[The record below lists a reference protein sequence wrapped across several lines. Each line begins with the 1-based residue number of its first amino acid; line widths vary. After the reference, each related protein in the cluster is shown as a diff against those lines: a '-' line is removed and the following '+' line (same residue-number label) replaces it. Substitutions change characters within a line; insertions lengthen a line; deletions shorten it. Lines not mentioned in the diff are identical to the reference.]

1 MRWSLKKI
9 SVKNLAAIIGKQFKK
24 YDISAVL
31 TGGACVTIYSRNKY
45 VSSDLD
51 FVTAATED
59 APKVVKRAM
68 EEIGFKRNAQGYFA
82 NPDCP
87 FFIEFISPP
96 LAIGNE
102 APKKIETLKT
112 NFGEFK
118 ILSPTD
124 CVKDRLAHY
133 YHWDDPQALEQAK
146 LVAKSHR
153 IDRKELKR
161 WSKVEGH
168 LIKYNE
174 FVKELRKS
182 KA

>member
-1 MRWSLKKI
+1 VKRSLKRI
-9 SVKNLAAIIGKQFKK
+9 SVKDLAAMIGKQFKK

-31 TGGACVTIYSRNKY
+31 TGGACVTVYSKNEY

-51 FVTAATED
+51 FVTAAAED
-59 APKVVKRAM
+59 APRVVKKAM
-68 EEIGFKRNAQGYFA
+68 GEIGFTRNPGGYFT
-82 NPDCP
+82 NPACP
-87 FFIEFISPP
+87 YFIEFISPP
-96 LAIGNE
+96 LAIGKE
-102 APKKIETLKT
+102 SPKKIDNIKT
-112 NFGEFK
+112 RFGEFN

-133 YHWDDPQALEQAK
+133 YHWDDLQALEQAK

-168 LIKYNE
+168 LPKYNE
-174 FVKELRKS
+174 FAAQLKKP
-182 KA
+182 